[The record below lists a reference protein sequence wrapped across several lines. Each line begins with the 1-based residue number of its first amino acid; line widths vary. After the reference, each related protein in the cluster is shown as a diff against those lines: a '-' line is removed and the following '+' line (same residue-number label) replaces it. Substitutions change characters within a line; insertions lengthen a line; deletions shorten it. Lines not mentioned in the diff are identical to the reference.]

1 VSVNDGPAT
10 KAARSSQRDDDD
22 AAAAVVVLTLLTG
35 HSSDAPEPAAPTAWG
50 DPAHR
55 LRLLPA
61 PSATAWWS
69 SGLPR

>member
-1 VSVNDGPAT
+1 VIENGRRASTN
-10 KAARSSQRDDDD
+10 SQRDDDD
-22 AAAAVVVLTLLTG
+22 AAAAAVVLTLLAGQTPNV
-35 HSSDAPEPAAPTAWG
+35 AEPAERTVWG

-55 LRLLPA
+55 LRLTPA